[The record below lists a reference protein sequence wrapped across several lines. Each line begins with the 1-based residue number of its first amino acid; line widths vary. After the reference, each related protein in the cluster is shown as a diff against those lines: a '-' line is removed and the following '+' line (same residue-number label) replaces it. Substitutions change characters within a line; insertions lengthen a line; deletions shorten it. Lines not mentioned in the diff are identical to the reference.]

1 MSLQEPEPVGET
13 RWAWVAFYLLMG
25 LMPALWGFLVAGLL
39 IGLGVGLFFVLP
51 AMLGVCGLWH
61 AMLRH
66 TKWKSNLSDR
76 TISVMLMTG
85 LAAAAPLTFIELSD
99 LPSLRRI
106 VTGNS
111 SLGEWFSVWMFAGP
125 CLAAL
130 LFISG
135 RALLSFRRHNYL
147 AASGYIVGVG
157 LACAFI
163 PLLFAAQAQWPYFG
177 SKPPPS
183 SILRSVS
190 ETKELTLRHEG
201 YASTKPLGDERRP
214 EPLLTENGAHL
225 SRQLVPTV
233 HFEQQT
239 RQVIGHHAVR
249 SSPWNGFSSRYVVT
263 ESLLPETSNR
273 SWPWRTEVV
282 IEDVQTKQLLG
293 KRVWF
298 RAAASNHPRDGWSA
312 DGERHTTRGYSY
324 AVNEARHFVR
334 EVLGAEAMEFPE
346 RLVISSQVIESPPAK
361 ALSDADLFAYKQA
374 CGTRAVIGSNARRAV
389 DPKLN
394 TTDWSL
400 STDASLHSVHCDGDD
415 VLAFSAML
423 GNDEQFLDWLD
434 TEGNIK
440 YQIALA
446 LPATATEWFQQ
457 ACRVI
462 GFERRSQQVKLR
474 YYCSKRR
481 WDSSPDIERELL
493 FDLPQ

>member
-1 MSLQEPEPVGET
+1 MTLRVPEPVGET
-13 RWAWVAFYLLMG
+13 RWLLVAFYLLMG
-25 LMPALWGFLVAGLL
+25 LMPALCGLLVAGLL

-51 AMLGVCGLWH
+51 AMIGACGLWH

-66 TKWKSNLSDR
+66 TKWKTNLSDR

-85 LAAAAPLTFIELSD
+85 LTVAAPFAFVELSE
-99 LPSLRRI
+99 LPSFRRI

-135 RALLSFRRHNYL
+135 RALLSFRRHHYL
-147 AASGYIVGVG
+147 ALSGYIVGIG
-157 LACAFI
+157 LACGFI
-163 PLLFAAQAQWPYFG
+163 PLLFAVGAQWPYVG

-183 SILRSVS
+183 AVLRTV
-190 ETKELTLRHEG
+190 TQTTELTLRHEG
-201 YASTKPLGDERRP
+201 YASAKPLGDERRP
-214 EPLLTENGAHL
+214 EPLLTANGAHL
-225 SRQLVPTV
+225 SEQLAPTV
-233 HFEQQT
+233 HFEKQT
-239 RQVIGHHAVR
+239 RQVIGHHAIR
-249 SSPWNGFSSRYVVT
+249 SSPWDGTPSRYIVT

-273 SWPWRTEVV
+273 SWRTEVV

-298 RAAASNHPRDGWSA
+298 RAAASDHPRDGWST
-312 DGERHTTRGYSY
+312 DGGRKTTQGYSR
-324 AVNEARHFVR
+324 AAEQARRFVR
-334 EVLGAEAMEFPE
+334 EVLGVEAIEFPK
-346 RLVISSQVIESPPAK
+346 RRVIPSQVIERPSAK
-361 ALSDADLFAYKQA
+361 ALSDADLFAYQQA
-374 CGTRAVIGSNARRAV
+374 CGTRAVIGSHARRAV

-394 TTDWSL
+394 TIDWSL

-415 VLAFSAML
+415 VLAFSATL

-434 TEGNIK
+434 AEGNIR
-440 YQIALA
+440 YQISLA
-446 LPATATEWFQQ
+446 LPATATKWFRQ
-457 ACRVI
+457 ACRVT
-462 GFERRSQQVKLR
+462 GFERSSQQVKLR

-481 WDSSPDIERELL
+481 WDSSADIEKELL